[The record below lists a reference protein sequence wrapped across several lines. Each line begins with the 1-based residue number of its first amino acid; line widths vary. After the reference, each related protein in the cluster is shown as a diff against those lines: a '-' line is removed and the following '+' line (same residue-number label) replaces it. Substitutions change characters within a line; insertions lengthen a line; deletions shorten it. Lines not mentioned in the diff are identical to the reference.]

1 MDVTDPTFGAVL
13 KARAAG
19 AERDQIAV
27 RYGDDALSWRELD
40 RRSDIRAV
48 QLLELGVQVDDLVAI
63 ALPNGVAHHEW
74 TLAAWKAGATP
85 CVLPSRLPGAELQ
98 DIVSLAEPRILI
110 RPTADPIA
118 DARSIAGDGPVVG
131 PEGPIPADLA
141 AANWKALASG
151 GSTGR
156 PKLIVDHGPP
166 RYTAKINGLL
176 TLVGIPEGG
185 VVLNP
190 GPLYH
195 NGPFLFS
202 NLALVA
208 GARLIGMER
217 FDAEQCLA
225 LIARHRVDWVF
236 MVPAMMHR
244 IWNLPRET
252 REAYDLSSLKLVL
265 HMAAACPAWL
275 KQAWI
280 DWLGPDRILE
290 GYAGTEGPGT
300 MITGAEWLL
309 KPGSV
314 GRVPTGT
321 ITVRDEQGQ
330 PCAPGEVG
338 EIFLPAAAAE
348 RFHYV
353 GGELR
358 LDAEGRMSLGDLGYV
373 DADGY
378 LFLADRRTDLII
390 RGGANI
396 YAAEVESAL
405 SEHPAIVSAVVIG
418 LPSDDLGQR
427 VHAIIETLSSQGLA
441 VEAIDAFV
449 RARLSGYKR
458 PESYEFV
465 QTPLRDEAGKVRRSA
480 LREERLRWLKD
491 DVPFRVQV
499 RPAAPAEPTPDAEPP
514 DVP

>member
-1 MDVTDPTFGAVL
+1 MDVRDPSFGAVL
-13 KARAAG
+13 KLRAAG
-19 AERDQIAV
+19 ASADEIAIQ
-27 RYGDDALSWRELD
+27 YGDDAASWRELD
-40 RRSDIRAV
+40 RRSNIRAV
-48 QLLELGVQVDDLVAI
+48 QLLDLGVQIDDLVAI
-63 ALPNGVAHHEW
+63 ALPNGLAHHEW

-85 CVLPSRLPGAELQ
+85 CILPSRLPGAELQ

-110 RPTADPIA
+110 RPAADPIA
-118 DARSIAGDGPVVG
+118 DARSIPGDGPAIG
-131 PEGPIPADLA
+131 AEGPIPADLA
-141 AANWKALASG
+141 ATHWKALASG

-166 RYTAKINGLL
+166 RYTAKIDGLL
-176 TLVGIPEGG
+176 KMVGIPEGG

-202 NLALVA
+202 NLALIA
-208 GARLIGMER
+208 GCRLIGMER

-225 LIARHRVDWVF
+225 LIDRHRVDWVF

-244 IWNLPRET
+244 IWSLPKET

-314 GRVPTGT
+314 GQVPPGT
-321 ITVRDEQGQ
+321 ITVRNAEGGL
-330 PCAPGEVG
+330 CAPGEVG
-338 EIFLPAAAAE
+338 EIYLPSAAAE

-358 LDAEGRMSLGDLGYV
+358 LDAEGRMSLGDLGYI

-427 VHAIIETLSSQGLA
+427 VHAMIETFPSQALA
-441 VEAIDAFV
+441 VDVIDAFV
-449 RARLSGYKR
+449 RVRLSGYKR

-465 QTPLRDEAGKVRRSA
+465 ETPLRDEAGKVRRSA
-480 LREERLRWLKD
+480 LREERLHWLREG
-491 DVPFRVQV
+491 VPFQVPV
-499 RPAAPAEPTPDAEPP
+499 RPAASASNAETPH
-514 DVP
+514 VP